1 MNNNIIS
8 RIQRTFEGITF
19 DGTLCKDSP
28 LKKYTTFKI
37 GGNAAALLNAASAE
51 DIEKAVKAAKE
62 NDIPFFVM
70 GNGSNVLARDEGY
83 SGIVIRLAPAM
94 SQIRAEGTVIHAGA
108 GALLSQISNAALDH
122 SLAGFEFAGGIP
134 GSAGGALVM
143 NAGAYGGEMA
153 DIVVGA
159 KVVREGEI
167 TSILPGEMDLCYRH
181 SSFMENDDVII
192 EVSFRLSQGDPREI
206 REKMAEL
213 RDQRNSKQPMN
224 LPSAGSA
231 FKRPK
236 GSYASKLIDECGLK
250 GLSVGGA
257 QVSPKHAGF
266 VVNNGAATARDVIEL
281 TDKIIKIVFDKT
293 GYRLEREFIIL

>member
-1 MNNNIIS
+1 MKNDIVS
-8 RIQRTFEGITF
+8 RIQRAFEGVPF
-19 DGTLCKDSP
+19 DGSLCKNAP
-28 LKKYTTFKI
+28 LKKHTTFKI
-37 GGNAAALLNAASAE
+37 GGDAAVLLNAASAG
-51 DIEKAVKAAKE
+51 DIEKAIVIANE
-62 NDIPFFVM
+62 NGIPFFVM

-83 SGIVIRLAPAM
+83 AGIVIRLSKAM
-94 SQIRAEGTVIHAGA
+94 AQIRPEGAVLHAQA
-108 GALLSQISNAALDH
+108 GALLSQIASAALERF
-122 SLAGFEFAGGIP
+122 LTGFEFAGGIP

-159 KVVREGEI
+159 KVVRRGEVV
-167 TSILPGEMDLCYRH
+167 SVSPAEMDLCYRH
-181 SSFMENDDVII
+181 SSFMGSDDVIV
-192 EVSFRLSQGDPREI
+192 EVSFRLTPGDPQKI
-206 REKMAEL
+206 REKMEDL
-213 RDQRNSKQPMN
+213 RAQRNFKQPMH

-266 VVNNGAATARDVIEL
+266 VVNNGGATARDVIDL
-281 TDKIIKIVFDKT
+281 TEKIIEIVFAQT